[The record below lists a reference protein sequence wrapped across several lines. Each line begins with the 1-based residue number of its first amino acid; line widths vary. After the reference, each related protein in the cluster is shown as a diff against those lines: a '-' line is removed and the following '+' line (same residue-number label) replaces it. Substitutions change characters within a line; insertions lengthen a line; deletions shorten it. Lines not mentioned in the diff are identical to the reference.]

1 MKWDVISTDEGCVIT
16 CRGIRQ
22 DLAMRA
28 ISFIHNNMS
37 PVLGTN
43 GRLITFKTSS
53 ASFIRDG
60 WYDPVT
66 EELFLFI
73 ENCSY
78 SDAVNLKEKV
88 SFQVNQEKRF
98 R

>member
-1 MKWDVISTDEGCVIT
+1 MKWDVISTDEGCAIT

-22 DLAMRA
+22 DLAMKA
-28 ISFIHNNMS
+28 ISLIHNNMS
-37 PVLGTN
+37 PVMGTH
-43 GRLITFKTSS
+43 GRLVTFKASS
-53 ASFIRDG
+53 ASFIRNG

-73 ENCSY
+73 ENYSY
-78 SDAVNLKEKV
+78 DDAVKLKEKV
-88 SFQVNQEKRF
+88 SFQINQENRF